1 MRSTYGAKRGGFL
14 CRTAPLQNGDR
25 PLSLTSYHDE
35 EGPCLAHA
43 GKGDQLL
50 AVQLVG
56 GGHAADAALQEIV
69 EVTGYEVAVEHLL
82 QGEDRLFERSK
93 ALRSRPITTPTM
105 TSAPKPTAAGET
117 MARTCLISFKRNRYS
132 LPHRLR
138 TARSACGSTV
148 IGSSRPRKGSF
159 SVSMKG

>member
-1 MRSTYGAKRGGFL
+1 M

-35 EGPCLAHA
+35 AGPCLAHA

-56 GGHAADAALQEIV
+56 VGPAADADLQEIV

-82 QGEDRLFERSK
+82 QGEDRLLERNK
-93 ALRSRPITTPTM
+93 ALRSRSITTPTM
-105 TSAPKPTAAGET
+105 KSAPKPTAAGET
-117 MARTCLISFKRNRYS
+117 TARTCLISF
-132 LPHRLR
+132 
-138 TARSACGSTV
+138 
-148 IGSSRPRKGSF
+148 
-159 SVSMKG
+159 